1 MAENAR
7 GKKDNNSHDA
17 SSEAAFGT
25 KATKTDAKSWHWKSN
40 LQNSY
45 ESVAEILIK
54 FNEAVSL
61 QGILS
66 CWTQLKRSGQTDWF
80 MIPDGV
86 WKALPKLGD
95 EFPNVSN
102 MNEPAKVSFRDQNV
116 PWQAPASLR
125 CHSGRDPAN
134 EMHRANRS
142 NLVLDL
148 ASIDWNSGDKHMRS
162 RRVQGH
168 WGWTRPNA
176 QILSP
181 PKKMKLRS
189 IEFVV

>member
-25 KATKTDAKSWHWKSN
+25 KATKTDAKAGTESQTCKFLRVGCRNTDQVQRSCFFARHLVLLDPAEAFWSN
-40 LQNSY
+40 G
-45 ESVAEILIK
+45 LIHD
-54 FNEAVSL
+54 SRRGL
-61 QGILS
+61 
-66 CWTQLKRSGQTDWF
+66 
-80 MIPDGV
+80 
-86 WKALPKLGD
+86 KALPKLGD

-176 QILSP
+176 QIPSP